1 MDVDHR
7 LFLLSFFFLF
17 FFLSLREYRL
27 PFEQDLNCQVPIF
40 QLPSYRVLP
49 RNHHVLP
56 QCDFALTRC
65 SFMDHSLTPAEEE
78 ESL

>member
-40 QLPSYRVLP
+40 HRQPSFFPTECFPVIIISYRSAISP
-49 RNHHVLP
+49 
-56 QCDFALTRC
+56 
-65 SFMDHSLTPAEEE
+65 
-78 ESL
+78 

>member
-7 LFLLSFFFLF
+7 LFLLSFFFLS

-40 QLPSYRVLP
+40 HRQPSLLPTESFPVIIISYRSAISP
-49 RNHHVLP
+49 
-56 QCDFALTRC
+56 
-65 SFMDHSLTPAEEE
+65 
-78 ESL
+78 